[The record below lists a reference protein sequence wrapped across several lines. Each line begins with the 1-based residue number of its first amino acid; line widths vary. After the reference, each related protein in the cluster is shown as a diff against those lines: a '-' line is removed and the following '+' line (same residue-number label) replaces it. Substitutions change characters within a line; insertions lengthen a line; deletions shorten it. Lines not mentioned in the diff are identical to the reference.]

1 MNAGTQPARDDSFC
15 RSPGISSYMRSQ
27 KVDTRRPVSDG
38 LGYLAMILMAVLLS
52 ALCVLVANVLSR

>member
-1 MNAGTQPARDDSFC
+1 
-15 RSPGISSYMRSQ
+15 MRSQ